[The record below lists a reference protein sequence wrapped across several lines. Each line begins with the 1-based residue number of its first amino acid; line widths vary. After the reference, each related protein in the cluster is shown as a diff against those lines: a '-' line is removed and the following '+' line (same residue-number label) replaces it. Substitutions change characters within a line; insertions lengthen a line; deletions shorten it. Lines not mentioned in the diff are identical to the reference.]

1 MSVQD
6 KREVIFKRLE
16 SMGIDKLELVMDAI
30 NVIDN
35 KDSKD
40 VEIVQIALD
49 IIKNNSSLLQ
59 RLAK

>member
-1 MSVQD
+1 MSVHEQ
-6 KREVIFKRLE
+6 REVIFKRLE

-40 VEIVQIALD
+40 AEIVQIALD

-59 RLAK
+59 RLAQ